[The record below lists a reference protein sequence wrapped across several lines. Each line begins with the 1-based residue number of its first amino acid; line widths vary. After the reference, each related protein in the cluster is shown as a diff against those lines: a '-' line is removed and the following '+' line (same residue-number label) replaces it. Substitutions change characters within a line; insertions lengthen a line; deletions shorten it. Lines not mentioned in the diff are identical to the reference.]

1 MMNKVIKTTLTV
13 MLIATPYGA
22 PQAGSSPIL
31 STEIPVG
38 ARLLL
43 SRQAA
48 KDNQSIDVKDYISL
62 EDGRDKAFEESTA
75 ECGNVNIGNI
85 ENDRPIGSVPRTVNV
100 IVTGPVFNTVDDC

>member
-1 MMNKVIKTTLTV
+1 
-13 MLIATPYGA
+13 MLLLVSAPYNA
-22 PQAGSSPIL
+22 PQAASPIL

-62 EDGRDKAFEESTA
+62 EDGRDKAFDESTA

-85 ENDRPIGSVPRTVNV
+85 EKDQRIGSAPRTVNV
-100 IVTGPVFNTVDDC
+100 IVTGPVFNTVGDC